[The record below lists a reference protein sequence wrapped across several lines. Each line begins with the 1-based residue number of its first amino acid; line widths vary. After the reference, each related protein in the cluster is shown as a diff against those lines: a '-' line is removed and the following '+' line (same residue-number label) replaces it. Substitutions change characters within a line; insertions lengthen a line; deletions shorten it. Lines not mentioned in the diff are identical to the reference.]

1 MVLLFVGGVMNL
13 LWIAALA
20 VLVLLEKVV
29 PFGRLIARFV
39 GIAFIMGGAWLLLH
53 DAP

>member
-1 MVLLFVGGVMNL
+1 MS
-13 LWIAALA
+13 ALTQADISGDSPANDGA
-20 VLVLLEKVV
+20 VTTMEKVV
-29 PFGRLIARFV
+29 PFGRLIARFA